1 MPRRTVLPSESM
13 TTREQVTLLDGAI
26 RFLADG
32 RQTEG
37 RMLLTEQIF
46 PPTEGPPFHT
56 HPMTEVFHVIEGV
69 VEVLLWPEEA
79 DRPDVYRLETG
90 ETHLVPFM
98 AVHTFRPVG
107 SPINRLVAAFTP
119 VGTGEDFFLDAG
131 EAQEGPFRLPE
142 DPDLSQAALDRV
154 TGKMEAHEFL
164 IAHRQT
170 AS

>member
-1 MPRRTVLPSESM
+1 M
-13 TTREQVTLLDGAI
+13 TAREQVTLLDGAI

-32 RQTEG
+32 EQTDG
-37 RMLLTEQIF
+37 RLLLTEQIF

-56 HPMTEVFHVIEGV
+56 HPMTEVFHVVEGV
-69 VEVLLWPEEA
+69 VEVLLWPEGAAE
-79 DRPDVYRLETG
+79 PEVHRLEAG
-90 ETHLVPFM
+90 ETHLVDFM

-142 DPDLSQAALDRV
+142 DPDLSQTAIDLVAQ
-154 TGKMEAHEFL
+154 KMEAHDFL
-164 IAHRQT
+164 IADRPDP
-170 AS
+170 